1 MEIKKSSVTIADV
14 AAKAGVSKTTVSR
27 YLNGKYEFMSEN
39 SQKKIQTAI
48 EDLNYRPNHLARSLR
63 LSKSKLIGII
73 VADISSPFSSILVKG
88 ISDNC
93 KKYGY
98 NVLIANTDNDTHKE
112 QEYILSMIDQRVEG
126 LIINTTGSNDD
137 FLLQLLP
144 KNIPIIL
151 ADRPIFPTA
160 FDTVKTND
168 HQSTIDTVVYLAS
181 EGFKKVGYFT
191 EPIKNIGTRIIRK
204 QAYQQACIEKLN
216 ITPQIYEIDVNADI
230 CVEKYIRNFIESAAE
245 EPRVIF
251 AANGVVM
258 LTLLRAINRMN
269 LRIPRDIGICGFDD
283 WPWAALIGPGITAIS
298 QPSYEVG
305 TECVK
310 QIMSRLHRNR
320 KAEPQVIKLPTK
332 LIVRG
337 STKLI
342 TD

>member
-1 MEIKKSSVTIADV
+1 MNTKKSSVTIADV
-14 AAKAGVSKTTVSR
+14 AEKAGVSKTTVSR
-27 YLNGKYEFMSEN
+27 YLNGQFEFMSEN
-39 SQKKIQTAI
+39 SQKKIQAAI
-48 EDLNYRPNHLARSLR
+48 DDLNYRPNHLARSLR
-63 LSKSKLIGII
+63 LNKSRLIGVI

-88 ISDNC
+88 ISDHC

-98 NVLIANTDNDTHKE
+98 NVLIANTDNDTYKE

-126 LIINTTGSNDD
+126 LIVNTTGSNDE
-137 FLLQLLP
+137 FLLQLLH

-151 ADRPIFPTA
+151 ADRPIFPIA

-168 HQSTIDTVVYLAS
+168 DQSTIDTVMYLAA

-204 QAYQQACIEKLN
+204 QAYQQACIDKLD
-216 ITPQIYEIDVNADI
+216 IIPQVYEIDVADLQN
-230 CVEKYIRNFIESAAE
+230 VENYIRDFIEGAAD

-258 LTLLRAINRMN
+258 LTVLRAINKLN
-269 LRIPRDIGICGFDD
+269 LQIPQDVGICGFDD

-310 QIMSRLHRNR
+310 QIMSRLQRNK

-332 LIVRG
+332 LIIRG
-337 STKLI
+337 STRLR
-342 TD
+342 